1 MTTAQPVG
9 NAKSAAHDALT
20 AARSRYA
27 TAAVAEGAQHLLEQF
42 PAAVY
47 AWITVAYDQID
58 FDLRPTVDVVRVLD
72 AGGRVLWD
80 HEDDEPGNT
89 IESRAASAFAD
100 AEEQYP
106 AGGWLPIAT
115 SDIPAS
121 AGEHPSVA
129 ADDLRLVTIPDAITA
144 AQQDQERQAHL
155 SVGRMTVTFTGPGLP
170 RTDCIVVVSID
181 GRDVLGLDLLTD
193 DGVDV
198 GTWRPADG
206 EWVRLTHIDLPAGD

>member
-1 MTTAQPVG
+1 MSRTEPVRSTKR
-9 NAKSAAHDALT
+9 ATRDVLS

-27 TAAVAEGAQHLLEQF
+27 TAATAEAAHYLREQF
-42 PAAVY
+42 PTAVY
-47 AWITVAYDQID
+47 AWITLAYDQID

-89 IESRAASAFAD
+89 IESRVASAFAD

-121 AGEHPSVA
+121 AGERPSVA

-144 AQQDQERQAHL
+144 AQQDQERQAH
-155 SVGRMTVTFTGPGLP
+155 T
-170 RTDCIVVVSID
+170 
-181 GRDVLGLDLLTD
+181 
-193 DGVDV
+193 
-198 GTWRPADG
+198 
-206 EWVRLTHIDLPAGD
+206 